1 MTKAAFNIFVR
12 VVKRRIDKGE
22 AIDEILAEYVNLSD
36 EDKEQIRNEVSK

>member
-22 AIDEILAEYVNLSD
+22 AIDEILAEYVNLSE
-36 EDKEQIRNEVSK
+36 EDKEQIRNEVNK